1 MGCNRML
8 CAITLCSSFQS
19 SQGDVPVPKV
29 QGHGLGKDEYF
40 LLSER
45 INESL
50 KLSQALHDTRNLEGL
65 SPEHWRSFGTQDLK
79 KRGMLQAEAEP
90 LVSKTGKRRL

>member
-1 MGCNRML
+1 M
-8 CAITLCSSFQS
+8 
-19 SQGDVPVPKV
+19 PKV
-29 QGHGLGKDEYF
+29 QGHGPGKDKYF

-50 KLSQALHDTRNLEGL
+50 KLSQALYDTRNLEGL
-65 SPEHWRSFGTQDLK
+65 SPEHWRSFGTRDLQ
-79 KRGMLQAEAEP
+79 KRGVLQAEVEP